1 MHGYKFLTTICFSS
15 VRREA
20 RETTSEDHGIH
31 TLLVNYFKL
40 SFFVR
45 KR

>member
-1 MHGYKFLTTICFSS
+1 MHGYKLLNMICFSS

-20 RETTSEDHGIH
+20 RETMSEDHGIH
-31 TLLVNYFKL
+31 TLLENYFKL